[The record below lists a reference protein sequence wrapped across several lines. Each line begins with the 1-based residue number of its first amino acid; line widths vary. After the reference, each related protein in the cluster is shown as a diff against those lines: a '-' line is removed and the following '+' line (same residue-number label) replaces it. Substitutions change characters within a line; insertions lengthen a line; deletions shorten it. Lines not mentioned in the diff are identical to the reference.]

1 MNKSPP
7 SSKQPTA
14 PSEAEGD
21 AIKKLKQMRG
31 KRLQTE
37 NGLSPLAG
45 REDTRGAKQD
55 LARRRGKPI
64 YHSARPLSRAMYKT
78 VYPALK
84 GKDSGAA
91 LSSLQ
96 RRWPEVLGKDLASL
110 CEPIQILKPTTGYVL
125 VLEANSASAALKLK
139 HQTDIILERVNA
151 GSGARFKGI
160 RLQQTKTKHQSVKA
174 TTKLRHQ
181 ITPEEAAEIEATL
194 DGVESSSLKRAL
206 QRLGEAVKSK
216 TETEKTAAIKQIEAS
231 SKTRRVR
238 SFKSRR

>member
-1 MNKSPP
+1 MNKPTS
-7 SSKQPTA
+7 SSKPPA
-14 PSEAEGD
+14 ASSKAEDEAV
-21 AIKKLKQMRG
+21 KKLKQMRG
-31 KRLQTE
+31 KRLHTE
-37 NGLSPLAG
+37 NGLSPIIN
-45 REDTRGAKQD
+45 REDTRGAKHD
-55 LARRRGKPI
+55 LARRRGKPV

-139 HQTDIILERVNA
+139 HQTDILLERVNA

-160 RLQQTKTKHQSVKA
+160 RLQQTKTKHLSAKA
-174 TTKLRHQ
+174 TSQLRHQ
-181 ITPEEAAEIEATL
+181 VTHEEAAEIEAKL
-194 DGVESSSLKRAL
+194 EGLESSSLKRAL
-206 QRLGEAVKSK
+206 QKLGEAIKSK
-216 TETEKTAAIKQIEAS
+216 TETEKAALKRQSQAS